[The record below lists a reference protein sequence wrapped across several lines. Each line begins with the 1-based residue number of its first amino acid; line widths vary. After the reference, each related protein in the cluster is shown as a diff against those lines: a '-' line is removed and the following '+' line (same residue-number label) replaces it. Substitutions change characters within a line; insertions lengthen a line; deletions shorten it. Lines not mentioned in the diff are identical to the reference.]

1 MFSAR
6 RSSWSKPR
14 RLATAGLA
22 LVAVLALAGC
32 TKTYEWRNKYVA
44 TVETASGPVSG
55 ASVIGETLLDRRANP
70 QFGSGNVWDFAMKG
84 EAVTVDL
91 GEDRYLFVLAVRNEY
106 LPLTVAARAL
116 GIVKGDYADAARR
129 MDELKDPVALERR
142 DYPLL
147 VTFDDIADPK
157 TVRRVDPDD
166 LDGAFGLCPD
176 GSGLKDADAPWRAEK
191 MIWLNWARWQ
201 ASGLSREA
209 YRQKYEQGYPRADWI
224 AALDAKVTPRDR
236 SGDCRRLAAITLEIT
251 DEPVTDGR
259 VERVLGWWCDYRKR
273 NARLNGSTSI
283 AISTNELS
291 DILGTGAFRIG
302 DCT

>member
-44 TVETASGPVSG
+44 TVETSSG
-55 ASVIGETLLDRRANP
+55 AVTGTSVIGETLLDRRANP

-129 MDELKDPVALERR
+129 MGELKDPVALERR
-142 DYPLL
+142 YYPLL

-157 TVRRVDPDD
+157 TVKRVDPDD

-191 MIWLNWARWQ
+191 MTWLRWSRWK
-201 ASGLSREA
+201 ASHLWIEE
-209 YRQKYEQGYPRADWI
+209 YRRRYEQGYVPPGAMEK
-224 AALDAKVTPRDR
+224 LDAEIVPRDR
-236 SGDCRRLAAITLEIT
+236 STDCRRLAAITLEIT
-251 DEPVTDGR
+251 QEPVTEGR
-259 VERVLGWWCDYRKR
+259 VERVLGWMAGHKG
-273 NARLNGSTSI
+273 RLKPTDKKY
-283 AISTNELS
+283 ADELTVEETLYAM
-291 DILGTGAFRIG
+291 DFKQGN
-302 DCT
+302 